1 MYIYSWN
8 KGSEGGKTL
17 AETLSAKRI
26 KHENSRFKG
35 GPRKIVI
42 NWGSSQLPEE
52 VLKCKVLNSPQSIAI
67 CSNKLEFF
75 RAIGDRV
82 PVPDWTENHNQA
94 MEWVAEGHTVCART
108 VLQGHS
114 AEGLVLMDR
123 NNPDDFV
130 TARLYT
136 KYIPK
141 TDEYRVHIVK
151 DRVVDVQRKALRNGW
166 AEQHGTVN
174 WKVRNLANGFVYMR
188 NGINPPQSVLDVSV
202 RAVSTIGLDFGAV
215 DVIFNEK
222 RNQPYVLEINTA
234 PGIEGTTVE
243 NYVEAF
249 KGINL

>member
-1 MYIYSWN
+1 MVYIYSWN
-8 KGSEGGKTL
+8 KVGEGSKAL
-17 AETLSAKRI
+17 ALALSAKRI

-35 GPRKIVI
+35 SSRKVVI

-52 VLKCKVLNSPQSIAI
+52 VEKCNILNKPDRIRI

-75 RAIGDRV
+75 RTIGDAV
-82 PVPDWTENHNQA
+82 PVPEWTESHERA
-94 MEWVAEGHTVCART
+94 MEWVAEGLTVCART
-108 VLQGHS
+108 VLSGHS
-114 AEGLVLMDR
+114 AEGLVLMHRD
-123 NNPDDFV
+123 NPDDFV

-141 TDEYRVHIVK
+141 TDEYRVHVVG

-166 AEQHGTVN
+166 AEEHGEVN
-174 WKVRNLANGFVYMR
+174 WKVRNLANGFIYMR
-188 NGINPPQSVLDVSV
+188 NGINPPQSVLDVSI
-202 RAVSTIGLDFGAV
+202 RAVNTIGLDFGAV

-234 PGIEGTTVE
+234 PGIEGTTVD

-249 KGINL
+249 KQR